1 MLLSQDLLV
10 GSLHEVCFERD
21 RHLDVDVC
29 VDDVLRNELDL
40 SVVLR
45 VPGQTKVGLAIDS
58 VTYLLYERR

>member
-10 GSLHEVCFERD
+10 GSLHEVGFERD

>member
-29 VDDVLRNELDL
+29 VDDVLRDELNL
-40 SVVLR
+40 SVILR
-45 VPGQTKVGLAIDS
+45 VPGQTDV
-58 VTYLLYERR
+58 